1 MPAFALVSGH
11 LSRSDI
17 TPRRM
22 VAIVKT
28 LAAFLVFQVRLLV
41 LMLVLVL
48 LLLVVLVVVVLL
60 LLMVLLILPP
70 LQTLYFILEQVEF
83 SALHRC
89 IRIPA
94 VIPYVILL
102 FTLK

>member
-41 LMLVLVL
+41 LMLV
-48 LLLVVLVVVVLL
+48 VVLL

-83 SALHRC
+83 SALHRY